1 MDLTP
6 RRILKLTHQGAA
18 TGRGRSLMSTIAL
31 CNCSTQLNSTL
42 GLCQTNNE
50 MSSSK
55 RAETGVRADV
65 LH

>member
-31 CNCSTQLNSTL
+31 CNLLNS
-42 GLCQTNNE
+42 
-50 MSSSK
+50 
-55 RAETGVRADV
+55 AELNIRPVSDKQ
-65 LH
+65 